1 VVGGRQ
7 SWGAPNRRRRSGRPR
22 WFDVPVV
29 WFGIQLL
36 ELLVIVPL
44 VLRWMGGEGW
54 PRAWQVAAFGVAVVL
69 VIIANYA
76 VLRWLRRA

>member
-1 VVGGRQ
+1 
-7 SWGAPNRRRRSGRPR
+7 
-22 WFDVPVV
+22 V